1 MRQGWTRNS
10 MKVGDKVTV
19 EGSLAKDGSPTGNAR
34 TVVLEATGQRLFAAS
49 SQGNTP

>member
-1 MRQGWTRNS
+1 M
-10 MKVGDKVTV
+10 VFVTHNRSTV
-19 EGSLAKDGSPTGNAR
+19 ACKLARRPTGNAR